1 MSLSQG
7 RGKRGDP
14 SAGEKTKARSTSGSL
29 LKIPSVCVVEGT
41 AGIARPA
48 EEVAGAENGRLEA
61 REEVA
66 IALLTRRWRCG
77 KKRKHIA
84 PPIDFLHI
92 EKGQVKRLSEVRSR
106 VEGKSSSASRA
117 TSRRAEGKREFP
129 FYRKQAGPRDR
140 REKPSPEGGTG
151 REELEDQV
159 TPQVGQNRRER
170 GGSYQRRW
178 SARRTPFEGGDPTFH
193 TNRSAGATRE
203 SFSTESSEDKR
214 GGMLQPSSCSSNYF
228 TLEVSCVAEV

>member
-48 EEVAGAENGRLEA
+48 EEVAGAEDGRLEA

-140 REKPSPEGGTG
+140 RYWKGGTG
-151 REELEDQV
+151 RPGNSTGWPKPEGERRLLSAPKVREEDPL
-159 TPQVGQNRRER
+159 RRR
-170 GGSYQRRW
+170 GSYVPHKQIGWSNAGVLQYRIVRRQARW
-178 SARRTPFEGGDPTFH
+178 SA
-193 TNRSAGATRE
+193 SAIVMFR
-203 SFSTESSEDKR
+203 
-214 GGMLQPSSCSSNYF
+214 
-228 TLEVSCVAEV
+228 